1 MVSDKGTP
9 PGPLRPKTTSTPDL
23 SPPPPPF
30 SPRSSPPDVT
40 SPSPLRPT
48 GPLSW
53 ASSLS
58 AGLFPTPSS
67 LFPLPPA
74 APHGLQPVSEAMQ
87 SAGSLS
93 KPLIP
98 LLPPLFN
105 NALITDLAGTHPA
118 PSPLDPWH
126 RAHARNC
133 AHATAACA
141 ACSISISC
149 CSCRSLRFT
158 PGPPPMSPLAPQ
170 ERRSRSAS
178 PALFQHDGSRPISRP
193 LFRSDVGNGPSPPPS
208 PPHGDEYD
216 DDAYCQALAEA
227 DTCDNSSCPGGS
239 DAPARYTITVEVF
252 DDGAEEFY
260 DRSYRACAACNR
272 ACKKS
277 FLGNRI
283 KSRHFDNSV
292 RDKAM
297 AKQDKDTTQP
307 SHSPCPPTPSR
318 TTGDEPIATSIIER
332 SNAPGPSTTHHP
344 SLNVVT
350 MLQDALHMLNTRPPT
365 PAGFVATIRVKHDA
379 LCSHPVSSCPGCSL
393 GLLCCECKRLFTPA
407 VARHLSCLG
416 CKHIASLCCVSAFCC
431 RCSKIWSPSDGIAP
445 TQAPARRFYGGAGS
459 NSTSSPEPDIWT
471 PSPRSSPDEIDDL
484 TARANVP
491 LPVSR
496 PESDA
501 SRAPSRASSVDEPV
515 NVAATPLPTPDYSAL
530 PSESIDGFLH
540 PSFPER
546 AILDDKDKRHFLGR
560 GDLSVTSLKL
570 YAR

>member
-365 PAGFVATIRVKHDA
+365 PAGFVATIRAAPSASCVVNVSGYSPPQS
-379 LCSHPVSSCPGCSL
+379 LTTYPVWAASTSP
-393 GLLCCECKRLFTPA
+393 LFA
-407 VARHLSCLG
+407 
-416 CKHIASLCCVSAFCC
+416 ASQPFA
-431 RCSKIWSPSDGIAP
+431 A
-445 TQAPARRFYGGAGS
+445 APARRFYGGAGS

-501 SRAPSRASSVDEPV
+501 SHAPSRASSVDEPV

-546 AILDDKDKRHFLGR
+546 AILDEKTNGISSVAGTSRSHPLSYMRDESSPKRLIG
-560 GDLSVTSLKL
+560 
-570 YAR
+570 